1 MVGTA
6 ATPIY
11 GAECP
16 FGSVSNVRFGST
28 HWDPWPR
35 AAPAAIIEGEMNT
48 LTNGRLRRYID
59 LSDRWAPE
67 SDPGRLLGN
76 CRALLLEA
84 EELEAAASA
93 SRSEGL
99 DPAVLGCLSATL
111 SSLATASLLLDEARN
126 GQGRE
131 HATGE
136 QEADPSRLLF
146 AISQNLRFAAE
157 AAKLGQQA
165 LSGARDDTDR

>member
-1 MVGTA
+1 
-6 ATPIY
+6 
-11 GAECP
+11 
-16 FGSVSNVRFGST
+16 
-28 HWDPWPR
+28 
-35 AAPAAIIEGEMNT
+35 MNT
-48 LTNGRLRRYID
+48 RTKSRLRRHID

-76 CRALLLEA
+76 CRGLLLEA

-93 SRSEGL
+93 SRSESL

-111 SSLATASLLLDEARN
+111 SSLATVSLLLDEARD

-131 HATGE
+131 HAGG

-157 AAKLGQQA
+157 AAKLGQQT